1 MSVTSERMKEQR
13 KIKKL
18 TQTSLAELVNSS
30 RSSIAQIE
38 TDKYTPSFAMLS
50 LIADAL
56 DTTVEYLAGTT
67 DNPAY
72 KPAYYGENKKLSS
85 DAFVPNEHQFT
96 EQPVNLDNL
105 FNSVGGYFVSDVKLN
120 GDEYKQVQDFVNYLL
135 WKREDN

>member
-38 TDKYTPSFAMLS
+38 TDKYTPSYAMLS

-56 DTTVEYLAGTT
+56 DTTVDYLQGKT
-67 DNPAY
+67 DNPRKTPHNGSDDRDDKKHVDLADDELIMSFEGKELSEDY
-72 KPAYYGENKKLSS
+72 KNSIL
-85 DAFVPNEHQFT
+85 AFVKM
-96 EQPVNLDNL
+96 L
-105 FNSVGGYFVSDVKLN
+105 
-120 GDEYKQVQDFVNYLL
+120 
-135 WKREDN
+135 REERK

>member
-38 TDKYTPSFAMLS
+38 TDKYTPSYAMLS

-56 DTTVEYLAGTT
+56 NTTVEYLQGKT
-67 DNPAY
+67 DTPTKTIDSNVNT
-72 KPAYYGENKKLSS
+72 GDENKKHVELSDDELIMS
-85 DAFVPNEHQFT
+85 FEGKELSEDYKKSILAFVKM
-96 EQPVNLDNL
+96 L
-105 FNSVGGYFVSDVKLN
+105 
-120 GDEYKQVQDFVNYLL
+120 
-135 WKREDN
+135 REERK

>member
-38 TDKYTPSFAMLS
+38 TDKYTPSYAMLS

-56 DTTVEYLAGTT
+56 DTTVEYLQGKT
-67 DNPAY
+67 DSPLKTPHNGSDDGDDKKHVDLADDELIMSFEGKELSEDY
-72 KPAYYGENKKLSS
+72 KNSIL
-85 DAFVPNEHQFT
+85 AFVKM
-96 EQPVNLDNL
+96 L
-105 FNSVGGYFVSDVKLN
+105 
-120 GDEYKQVQDFVNYLL
+120 
-135 WKREDN
+135 REERK

>member
-38 TDKYTPSFAMLS
+38 TDKYTPSYAMLS

-56 DTTVEYLAGTT
+56 DTTVEYLQGKT
-67 DNPAY
+67 DNPH
-72 KPAYYGENKKLSS
+72 KTPAV
-85 DAFVPNEHQFT
+85 D
-96 EQPVNLDNL
+96 D
-105 FNSVGGYFVSDVKLN
+105 N
-120 GDEYKQVQDFVNYLL
+120 GDEKEPLTENQRHIAYSIDPDVSDEE
-135 WKREDN
+135 REDIIKMVQLAMKHRRRI

>member
-56 DTTVEYLAGTT
+56 DTTVEYLQGKT
-67 DNPAY
+67 DNAL
-72 KPAYYGENKKLSS
+72 K
-85 DAFVPNEHQFT
+85 T
-96 EQPVNLDNL
+96 T
-105 FNSVGGYFVSDVKLN
+105 LN
-120 GDEYKQVQDFVNYLL
+120 GSTDGDTKVKHVDLADDELIMSFEGKELSEEYKQAIIATLRTM
-135 WKREDN
+135 REGKK